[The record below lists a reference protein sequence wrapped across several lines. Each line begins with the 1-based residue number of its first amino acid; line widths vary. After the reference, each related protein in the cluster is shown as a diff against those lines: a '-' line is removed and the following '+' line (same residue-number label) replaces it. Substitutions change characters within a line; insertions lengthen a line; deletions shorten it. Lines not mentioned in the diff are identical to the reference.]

1 MNKGEEG
8 GGGGGGGGGGEMCT
22 LFRPLNRTIR
32 KKKMIRLFL
41 RSTNT
46 IECLERDILYKLE
59 TILSPPRVAFNCL
72 GMST

>member
-1 MNKGEEG
+1 MG
-8 GGGGGGGGGGEMCT
+8 GGGDVHFIST
-22 LFRPLNRTIR
+22 TKQDYK

-41 RSTNT
+41 KWTNT

-59 TILSPPRVAFNCL
+59 RILSPPKVAFNCL